1 MGGQVSAEAPCP
13 KESCGPGPGAGGS
26 HFPVNQVPG
35 GKWSWLGAKAG
46 GGVGGLPLPRGQRVP
61 FWKLGPQAS
70 ASLPSWHFFFFWLFR
85 AALVTYA
92 SSQTRGQMG
101 SVAAGLQHS
110 HSHAGSEPCLRPTP
124 CSRQCQIPDQGA
136 RLGIEPESSWT
147 LVGFVSTAPQ
157 QELPVLALCKRRNR
171 FPELPRRGS
180 SLGCFKTSL

>member
-1 MGGQVSAEAPCP
+1 MALSPGGSMHPPPRAPPDAVLEPRGCWVRWRRRANIEIRFLLFPKVLNQALRIYQVS
-13 KESCGPGPGAGGS
+13 K
-26 HFPVNQVPG
+26 V
-35 GKWSWLGAKAG
+35 L
-46 GGVGGLPLPRGQRVP
+46 LL
-61 FWKLGPQAS
+61 
-70 ASLPSWHFFFFWLFR
+70 LPSWHFFFFFWLFR

-147 LVGFVSTAPQ
+147 LVRFVSTAPQ

>member
-46 GGVGGLPLPRGQRVP
+46 GCVDCHCPEARRRLSGSWGHRPLPHSH
-61 FWKLGPQAS
+61 LGI
-70 ASLPSWHFFFFWLFR
+70 FFFFWLFR

>member
-1 MGGQVSAEAPCP
+1 MG
-13 KESCGPGPGAGGS
+13 
-26 HFPVNQVPG
+26 
-35 GKWSWLGAKAG
+35 LRL
-46 GGVGGLPLPRGQRVP
+46 GGVWTATAQRPEGAFLEVGATGLCLTPIL
-61 FWKLGPQAS
+61 A
-70 ASLPSWHFFFFWLFR
+70 FFFFWLFR

-157 QELPVLALCKRRNR
+157 QELSVLALCKRRNR